1 MSSKITSSAS
11 SEPWQLRQYAL
22 FLFFCFQGCFLSS
35 QNLKDTIRL
44 SQVEVTGSFTLHTEG
59 FKKVRIDSNLLV
71 QYLNTDLS
79 TVLSQQSTIFI
90 KSYGNGGLAT
100 PSFRGT
106 SATHTQVQWNG
117 INIDSP
123 MLGQTDLSQVQVSQF
138 ESLEIL
144 YGAATVARSSGAFG
158 GIINLVSNPNWNNTV
173 NLTLAQTLASF
184 NNYTTNATIALGN
197 HVVQSITKVNY
208 SNALNNFPFYNDQ
221 TKENEKLINAEYILS
236 GLTQET
242 FFRLSKTDFLTT
254 RIWFTDDSHK
264 IPPITT
270 NEANVQ
276 KEDEI
281 DQAIRSMI
289 EWRRSTDHYF
299 LTVRSSLVDQFMRY
313 TLSDTSY
320 NSHCYSWANR
330 IRLVYSGIKNFIIRP
345 GIDFNSDWVI
355 SDSYNGMKSRN
366 TFAAYSEF
374 NYNPAKPLKISLVL
388 RQEMI
393 DGKFQPFIPA
403 LGIEYKPFKDINLTV
418 SANICRNYAV
428 PTLNELYYVPDGNIN
443 LQPETDYATEGGLVY
458 NFGKKDKN
466 FFFETTLTGYY
477 SRMINMI
484 LWLPDTNLSLYSPR
498 NISEVHAR
506 GVEAGL
512 NFAWS
517 ISGFRFSL
525 NNAYNY
531 CRSTNEKA
539 TSIADSSVGKQ
550 LIYTPE
556 NTFNSTLTVKRS
568 GFYGSYVFSYIG
580 VRYTTSDNTSFMPCY
595 YLSNIIL
602 GKNFHLKNFIVSLQL
617 NLNNLFDLDYQSL
630 ENRPMPGRNFSLTLK
645 FNFNK

>member
-1 MSSKITSSAS
+1 
-11 SEPWQLRQYAL
+11 
-22 FLFFCFQGCFLSS
+22 
-35 QNLKDTIRL
+35 
-44 SQVEVTGSFTLHTEG
+44 LHNEG

-71 QYLNTDLS
+71 QYLSTDLS
-79 TVLSQQSTIFI
+79 TILSQQSTIFI

-106 SATHTQVQWNG
+106 SANHTQVQWNG

-123 MLGQTDLSQVQVSQF
+123 MLGQTDFSQVQVSQF

-144 YGAATVARSSGAFG
+144 YGAATVVRASGAFG

-184 NNYTTNATIALGN
+184 NNYTTDASLALGN
-197 HVVQSITKVNY
+197 HVIQSITKVNY
-208 SNALNNFPFYNDQ
+208 SNAINNFPYYNDQ
-221 TKENEKLINAEYILS
+221 TNAREKLINAEYILG

-254 RIWFTDDSHK
+254 RIWFSDDTHK

-270 NEANVQ
+270 NEANVH

-299 LTVRSSLVDQFMRY
+299 LTVRSSLVDQFMQY

-330 IRLVYSGIKNFIIRP
+330 IRLVYTGIKNFIIRP
-345 GIDFNSDWVI
+345 GIDFNSDWVV
-355 SDSYNGMKSRN
+355 SDSYNGMKTRN
-366 TFAAYSEF
+366 TLAAYSEF
-374 NYNPAKPLKISLVL
+374 NYNPIKPFQISLVL

-393 DGKFQPFIPA
+393 DEKFQPFIPA
-403 LGIEYKPFKDINLTV
+403 LGIEYKPFNDINLTV
-418 SANICRNYAV
+418 SANICRNYAF
-428 PTLNELYYVPDGNIN
+428 PTLNDLYYLPYGNTS
-443 LQPETDYATEGGLVY
+443 LKPETDYATEGGIVY

-477 SRMINMI
+477 SKMINMI
-484 LWLPDTNLSLYSPR
+484 LWLPNTTSGLYKPE

-506 GVEAGL
+506 GIEAGL
-512 NFAWS
+512 NIAWS
-517 ISGFRFSL
+517 ICRFRFSL
-525 NNAYNY
+525 TNAYNY

-539 TSIADSSVGKQ
+539 TSIADNSIGKQ

-556 NTFNSTLTVKRS
+556 NTFNSTLTINRS

-580 VRYTTSDNTSFMPCY
+580 LRYIAPENTSYMPGY
-595 YLSNIIL
+595 YLSNIFL
-602 GKNFHLKNFIVSLQL
+602 GKNFHLKNFVLSLQL

-630 ENRPMPGRNFSLTLK
+630 ENRPMPGRNFALTLK
-645 FNFNK
+645 FNFSK